1 MSARKL
7 TLLIAMLLPMLAACE
22 SYTWLLYANPSLRSD
37 KEGQECLPPDPL
49 GIGRK
54 VDLTGQEAMRLGGIT
69 RVRTVEYRVAKFH
82 GVGKECVVAHG
93 E

>member
-7 TLLIAMLLPMLAACE
+7 TILIAMLLPVLAACE

-37 KEGQECLPPDPL
+37 KEGQECFPDPL

-54 VDLTGQEAMRLGGIT
+54 VDLTGHEAMRLGGIT

-82 GVGKECVVAHG
+82 GLGKECVVAQG